1 MKKTPYKHQI
11 GTKKANFPEPTL
23 AHFKKKLYL
32 CTRKT
37 QLIVPFR
44 DKKVAK
50 INNKEDKTMCM
61 YNTSQQTVR
70 RNARAA
76 IATMRRQSE

>member
-23 AHFKKKLYL
+23 AHIKKKLYL

-44 DKKVAK
+44 DKK
-50 INNKEDKTMCM
+50 NFFC
-61 YNTSQQTVR
+61 SL
-70 RNARAA
+70 
-76 IATMRRQSE
+76 

>member
-23 AHFKKKLYL
+23 AHIKKKLYL

-37 QLIVPFR
+37 QLTAQRTCR
-44 DKKVAK
+44 DS
-50 INNKEDKTMCM
+50 N
-61 YNTSQQTVR
+61 Y
-70 RNARAA
+70 AA
-76 IATMRRQSE
+76 SE

>member
-23 AHFKKKLYL
+23 AHIKKKLYL

-37 QLIVPFR
+37 QLTAQCTCCDSNYAASER
-44 DKKVAK
+44 
-50 INNKEDKTMCM
+50 
-61 YNTSQQTVR
+61 VR
-70 RNARAA
+70 
-76 IATMRRQSE
+76 ILPK